1 MKHCSTS
8 SKIREKAA
16 KALCP
21 SEQTL
26 MAIRLFARAFN
37 PQGFELSIQQ

>member
-16 KALCP
+16 KALYP

-37 PQGFELSIQQ
+37 PQSLELSLEN